1 MEKQVGIGIV
11 GTGTIAQSHLQ
22 SLQMVPTGKAVVVF
36 DVIAER
42 AERTAQRF
50 GIPNIATSLDQV
62 LDRDDVDGV
71 IVATPPFAH
80 AAPTIAA
87 LKAGKHVLCEKPFA
101 LDVGEA
107 EDMVA
112 TAERTGMF
120 LACCS
125 ARNRLSPQ
133 ETRAH
138 EMIEKGEL
146 GDVYH
151 ARSTFMRLR
160 GRPGDH
166 IMPGSDWFLDSARA
180 GGGAMMDIAVYT
192 IDSVLWML
200 GNPKVL
206 SVSAQVRQFTEE
218 KPPTKQDVE
227 DHVVI
232 MMQCEGGKSGIV
244 ECAWVSNIV
253 GVDGLFI
260 FGTKSGLMFEPLR
273 QITVE
278 HVDPSEVIKTPW
290 NDPERQYRPLQKQI
304 FTSEF
309 PQMRQM
315 TNVTSEFAR
324 AIGEGRQPMTPGRD
338 ALEVTKVIA
347 AAYKSAKQGSSVTL
361 V

>member
-1 MEKQVGIGIV
+1 MEKQTGLAII
-11 GTGTIAQSHLQ
+11 GTGTIAQSHLS
-22 SLQMVPTGKAVVVF
+22 SLQAIPTGKAVIVY

-50 GIPNIATSLDQV
+50 GIPNIATSLDEV
-62 LDRDDVDGV
+62 LSRSDVDGV

-87 LKAGKHVLCEKPFA
+87 LEAGKHVLCEKPFA
-101 LDVGEA
+101 LDVSEA
-107 EDMVA
+107 EKMVA
-112 TAERTGMF
+112 TAARTGKF

-125 ARNRLSPQ
+125 ARNRLTMQ

-138 EMIEKGEL
+138 QMIEKGEL

-151 ARSTFMRLR
+151 VRSTYMRLR

-166 IMPGSDWFLDSARA
+166 IMPGSDWFLDKARA

-206 SVSAQVRQFTEE
+206 SVSAQVRQFADLV
-218 KPPTKQDVE
+218 PPTKQDVE

-232 MMQCEGGKSGIV
+232 LMQCEGGKSGIV
-244 ECAWVSNIV
+244 ECAWVSNV
-253 GVDGLFI
+253 LGADGMFI
-260 FGTKSGLMFEPLR
+260 FGSKSGLQFEPLR
-273 QITVE
+273 QIFVE
-278 HVDPSEVIKTPW
+278 KMDPSEVVRTPW
-290 NDPERQYRPLQKQI
+290 ADPDRQYRPIEKRI
-304 FTSEF
+304 YPSEAGG
-309 PQMRQM
+309 MRGF

-324 AIGEGRQPMTPGRD
+324 AIGEGRQPMTPGAD
-338 ALEVTKVIA
+338 ALEVTKVIS
-347 AAYKSAKQGSSVTL
+347 AAYKSAKEGKSVSL
-361 V
+361 